1 MSKIN
6 VRTRLGILLSTLVL
20 LAGGAA
26 LSVTAASAAA
36 PAPAAAV
43 AAAPASG
50 SIVMLPPARI
60 ADSRAW
66 SNLRTFNAYES
77 EDMQV
82 QGHGGIPAFPTRTAG
97 VILNVTVVPVQTWY
111 SPGGWLTLWASGG
124 PRPEVSQ
131 VSFDYYNTSSEVIVQ
146 PSDDG
151 SLRIFNG
158 SPGYI
163 DVLVD
168 VEGYIAA

>member
-6 VRTRLGILLSTLVL
+6 VRARLGILLSTLAL

-36 PAPAAAV
+36 QAPAAAV
-43 AAAPASG
+43 APASG
-50 SIVMLPPARI
+50 TVVMLSPVRI
-60 ADSRAW
+60 ADSRTW
-66 SNLRTFNAYES
+66 SNLTTFNAYES

-82 QGHGGIPAFPTRTAG
+82 QGHGGIPAFPTKTAG
-97 VILNVTVVPVQTWY
+97 VIINVTVVPVQNWY
-111 SPGGWLTLWASGG
+111 SPGGFLTVWATGG

-131 VSFDYYNTSSEVIVQ
+131 VSFNYYNTSSEVIVK

-163 DVLVD
+163 DVLID
-168 VEGYIAA
+168 VEGYIAV